1 MQIPYAKI
9 RSFIKTGK
17 KMLLRKF
24 ITYISLLLTITLSAS
39 PARRGPVILTQPD
52 GTSFIARFHG
62 DEFTR
67 IKTTADGHA
76 IVQDE
81 DGWWCYA
88 SYEPDGSKTSS
99 GWRIG
104 QDAPSDVIGKSIN
117 IPRRA
122 IAQSASA
129 KRLSI
134 P

>member
-17 KMLLRKF
+17 EMLLRKF

-52 GTSFIARFHG
+52 GTSFIARFQG

-81 DGWWCYA
+81 EGWW
-88 SYEPDGSKTSS
+88 
-99 GWRIG
+99 
-104 QDAPSDVIGKSIN
+104 
-117 IPRRA
+117 
-122 IAQSASA
+122 
-129 KRLSI
+129 
-134 P
+134 